1 MAEENSADSV
11 LKAYTIQSKKSDRT
25 IKEQMIKLFMQN
37 LFMRV
42 KWRTNSFSCTESSSE
57 NLRDH
62 V

>member
-37 LFMRV
+37 RV

>member
-37 LFMRV
+37 RV
-42 KWRTNSFSCTESSSE
+42 KWGTNSFSCTESSTE

-62 V
+62 I

>member
-37 LFMRV
+37 RV
-42 KWRTNSFSCTESSSE
+42 KWRTNSFSCTESSLE

>member
-37 LFMRV
+37 RV
-42 KWRTNSFSCTESSSE
+42 K
-57 NLRDH
+57 
-62 V
+62 